1 EGTLGAHGSGHGEFR
16 LRRLRMGAKG
26 EGHIQMSRSVIEGR
40 SSQANGLVRLVAL
53 FGFALTLAGCS
64 QSKPAP
70 GAGLWDPNAAAAYL
84 DRRMEWGIG
93 WKTSAPDP
101 DPFCFSCHTAV
112 PYALA
117 RPALRATLG
126 ESAPTAPEQQ
136 LMGDVRRRVRLWGE
150 TSPFYPD
157 QYVGP

>member
-1 EGTLGAHGSGHGEFR
+1 MFNKNPAHTIVYTGRGYVRRWELWAAANEGTLGAHGSGHGEFR

-70 GAGLWDPNAAAAYL
+70 GAGLWDPKAAAAYL
-84 DRRMEWGIG
+84 DRRMQWWIG
-93 WKTSAPDP
+93 WKNSARDH
-101 DPFCFSCHTAV
+101 DTFCFSC
-112 PYALA
+112 
-117 RPALRATLG
+117 
-126 ESAPTAPEQQ
+126 
-136 LMGDVRRRVRLWGE
+136 
-150 TSPFYPD
+150 
-157 QYVGP
+157 